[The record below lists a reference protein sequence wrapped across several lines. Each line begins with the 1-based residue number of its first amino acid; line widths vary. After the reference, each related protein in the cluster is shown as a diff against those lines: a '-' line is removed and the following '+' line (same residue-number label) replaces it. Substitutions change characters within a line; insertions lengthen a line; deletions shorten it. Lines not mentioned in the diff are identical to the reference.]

1 MDTLSDHRDRL
12 VPARDALTPFRRL
25 LGEALARRPRRD
37 DDASSAIAAPPP
49 ALLAAEFPR
58 VAWMLATR
66 WRHREALAAVPPG
79 RGGAVMVLPGLF
91 DSDASSIV
99 LRRFLARLGYQPHG
113 WGLGRNLGARTA
125 DRDASRLIARV
136 EALAAEAGPV
146 ALVGVSLGG
155 LMARL
160 VAHRRPDLVS
170 RVITVSS
177 PYAGSG
183 RATNVWRAFE
193 WATGE
198 KLDDPEVVARAEEIA
213 APLRVPCTAIWS
225 RHDGIVNG
233 RICHDPSAT
242 CVEVSSGHL
251 GAHIHPEVLI
261 AVAGAL
267 AA

>member
-1 MDTLSDHRDRL
+1 MDTFSGHRDRL
-12 VPARDALTPFRRL
+12 VSTNDGLAPFRRL
-25 LGEALARRPRRD
+25 LSDALARRPRH
-37 DDASSAIAAPPP
+37 DAADETLAAPPP
-49 ALLAAEFPR
+49 SLFAAEFPR

-91 DSDASSIV
+91 DSDGSSLV
-99 LRRFLARLGYQPHG
+99 LRRFLGGLGYRAQG
-113 WGLGRNLGARTA
+113 WGLGRNLGARSA
-125 DRDASRLIARV
+125 DGDASRLIARV

-198 KLDDPEVVARAEEIA
+198 RLDDPAVVARCEEIA
-213 APLRVPCTAIWS
+213 APLPVPATAIWS

-261 AVAGAL
+261 AIAEAL
-267 AA
+267 GK